1 MLTYY
6 FSLYI
11 KVWSATITLL
21 SILIFQFPIGL
32 FDCNETKTAD
42 IIELLSDL
50 KRKYV
55 PQKNQ

>member
-1 MLTYY
+1 MLTYF

-11 KVWSATITLL
+11 KVWSATITFL
-21 SILIFQFPIGL
+21 SILIFQFPIGR

-50 KRKYV
+50 KRKYF